1 MDGIPYFN
9 LSVGEHIRPAVMTRA
24 TKDSMTFRYIV
35 QRDDHDADGLG
46 FADDAIE
53 LVNGSSIIS
62 PFTGQPVELT
72 VEEWAIDNDDFH
84 KVRHTTRS
92 RRPASVQSSDGRQ
105 GCTRVGP
112 PPVLEWDG
120 TPIRVDIV
128 DNFPSF
134 VTHDD
139 LYELLAPIGE
149 AADAIEAQLGYRII
163 EMGDVIPVPAGARP
177 GWNTD
182 IHRYAAADPSLLP
195 RERNQVLVFYMDD
208 DAEFWDHV
216 GGAPAVAFPWN
227 GTTSF
232 NRRTMGDWWNDRDDC
247 CIGRWSPNGRDG
259 QVIVHEVL
267 HLLGF
272 KHPDSAD
279 RYGVLMAWGSTM
291 APWVSGSRV
300 HYLARKDIEVLKCV
314 FPPGQ
319 PDG

>member
-1 MDGIPYFN
+1 M
-9 LSVGEHIRPAVMTRA
+9 
-24 TKDSMTFRYIV
+24 
-35 QRDDHDADGLG
+35 
-46 FADDAIE
+46 
-53 LVNGSSIIS
+53 
-62 PFTGQPVELT
+62 
-72 VEEWAIDNDDFH
+72 EEWAIDDDDFH
-84 KVRHTTRS
+84 KVRPHDPFPTPRECS
-92 RRPASVQSSDGRQ
+92 VERREARLYKG
-105 GCTRVGP
+105 GP

-134 VTHDD
+134 VSHDD

-149 AADAIEAQLGYRII
+149 AADAIEAQLGYPII
-163 EMGDVIPVPAGARP
+163 EVGDIVPVPAGARP

-182 IHRYAAADPSLLP
+182 IHRYEAADPPLLP

-247 CIGRWSPNGRDG
+247 CIGRWSANGRDG

-314 FPPGQ
+314 FPPG
-319 PDG
+319 